1 MTTAPST
8 SRKTRLCVVTPAH
21 WTANSGGAEF
31 QVLCLLEALLPLQRY
46 DIYYVARRV
55 PGDLRP
61 DGYRVVGIEGSSAVR
76 RLGYVADAVPLYRA
90 LREIRPDVIY
100 QRIACG
106 YTGITAYYARRHGAR
121 LIWHIS
127 SDTDVIPERLRG
139 GSNALRRYLE
149 KLCIEY
155 GIVRAHHVIAQ
166 SDLQA
171 RLLKQNYGRTADAVI
186 PNFHPRPREPID
198 KTGPV
203 SILWVANLKP
213 LKRPEVFV
221 RLAARLKDLQ
231 GVRFTMV
238 GAPPEQAHPTWCDA
252 LMRNIHMTPNLKYVG
267 KRTHDE
273 VNELFARG
281 HVLVNTS
288 QYEGFPNTFIQAW
301 MREVPVVSLHIDP
314 DDVLERQRIGI
325 HARTEEMLA
334 DAVRMLVAEPGKRA
348 EYGTRA
354 RRHAEMRHSLDNV
367 RLLAQSF
374 DTSAINAPIQVS
386 VEDGVSSATSERKEI
401 DRPS

>member
-1 MTTAPST
+1 L
-8 SRKTRLCVVTPAH
+8 R
-21 WTANSGGAEF
+21 
-31 QVLCLLEALLPLQRY
+31 RY
-46 DIYYVARRV
+46 EIYYVARRV
-55 PGDLRP
+55 SKDLRP
-61 DGYRVVGIEGSSAVR
+61 DGYGIVGIEGSSLVR
-76 RLGYVADAVPLYRA
+76 QLGYLADALPLHRA
-90 LREIRPDVIY
+90 LREIRPDIIY

-106 YTGITAYYARRHGAR
+106 YTGVTAHYARHYGAR
-121 LIWHIS
+121 LVWHIS

-149 KLCIEY
+149 KLSIEY
-155 GIVRAHHVIAQ
+155 GIRRAHHVVAQ
-166 SDLQA
+166 SDMQA
-171 RLLKQNYGRTADAVI
+171 RLLRMNYGRTADAVI

-198 KTGPV
+198 KSGPV

-221 RLAARLKDLQ
+221 RLAERLQDLQ

-238 GAPPEQAHPTWCDA
+238 GAPPEQPYPTWCDA
-252 LMRNIHMTPNLKYVG
+252 LMRNIRATPNLSYVG

-273 VNELFARG
+273 VNALLARG

-288 QYEGFPNTFIQAW
+288 EYEGFPNTFIQAW

-325 HARTEEMLA
+325 HAGTEELLA
-334 DAVRMLVAEPGKRA
+334 DAVRTLVAEPVKRT

-354 RRHAEMRHSLDNV
+354 RQHAEMRHSLDNV
-367 RLLAQSF
+367 RFLAELF
-374 DTSAINAPIQVS
+374 DTGAINSPI
-386 VEDGVSSATSERKEI
+386 EGHAEPGASSATSEPTGV